1 MTATVNQ
8 ILATGS
14 LLLVAAVVVVATTR
28 PDWVRLR
35 RIPLSLGMASLATAG
50 SLFYSEVAGFVP
62 CPLCWWQ
69 RIFMYPLVIVLAAA
83 WAFRLRVRP
92 IVLIQA
98 SLGLGVSG
106 YHYLLQHFPS
116 WSGEACSLEAPCSA
130 AWVWEYGFVSIPFM
144 AGVSFLVLIVLNS
157 LKEPTT

>member
-1 MTATVNQ
+1 MNQ
-8 ILATGS
+8 ILSTGS
-14 LLLVAAVVVVATTR
+14 LLLLVAAVVLAVVR
-28 PDWVRLR
+28 PAWARLY
-35 RIPLSLGMASLATAG
+35 RIPLSFGMASLATAG

-69 RIFMYPLVIVLAAA
+69 RIFMYPLVIVLGAA

-98 SLGLGVSG
+98 GLGLGVST
-106 YHYLLQHFPS
+106 YHYLLQQFPS
-116 WSGEACSLEAPCSA
+116 WAGEACSIDAPCSA
-130 AWVWEYGFVSIPFM
+130 AWVWEYGFISIPFM
-144 AGVSFLVLIVLNS
+144 AGVSFLVLIVLNT